1 MEWLYYMICFGDG
14 VRDFQLEG
22 RAYEKPWVWGKRR
35 AWCVQGNERS
45 PGWWWHP
52 LWTDLFVALSMHHL
66 TLSIIMTHRVSLTA
80 EWVEIQR
87 RMKSRSCPASV
98 WYNWDSNPGN
108 EFWSP
113 ASSPVFIIMP
123 SVETAWTTSIL
134 KAKETWPAGLD
145 ILLSAIENHR
155 DILSRGVHDN
165 FMQKVAVS
173 QQISSDYNIHTKQG
187 TEPAPRLSSK

>member
-1 MEWLYYMICFGDG
+1 
-14 VRDFQLEG
+14 
-22 RAYEKPWVWGKRR
+22 
-35 AWCVQGNERS
+35 
-45 PGWWWHP
+45 
-52 LWTDLFVALSMHHL
+52 MHHL

-98 WYNWDSNPGN
+98 RYNWDSNPGN